1 MGLRVVISTKYKVK
15 AKNVKGFRAR
25 AEWRAKAMGLC
36 VALKLVVYAGLK
48 AVKGPCV
55 RAEWT

>member
-1 MGLRVVISTKYKVK
+1 VVISTKYKVK